1 MLGVIAGDITGS
13 QFESHP
19 VPRPP
24 DLPAPWPKPLHGL
37 PDGAARSAR
46 AHRMGPRR
54 AVVPSKQ
61 SVAQLRHTGPIGA
74 GRQKMYNC
82 VVGHAE

>member
-13 QFESHP
+13 QFESPP

-37 PDGAARSAR
+37 PGLNANGIRL
-46 AHRMGPRR
+46 GPG
-54 AVVPSKQ
+54 
-61 SVAQLRHTGPIGA
+61 QLCQPI
-74 GRQKMYNC
+74 
-82 VVGHAE
+82 

>member
-37 PDGAARSAR
+37 PDGAAR
-46 AHRMGPRR
+46 
-54 AVVPSKQ
+54 
-61 SVAQLRHTGPIGA
+61 
-74 GRQKMYNC
+74 
-82 VVGHAE
+82 